1 MLNFVINNTNKKIS
15 TLVSKKAFE
24 DIINSL
30 PKVIDGIKINSSKN
44 FVLIN
49 PKNSKIIL
57 NIDIKISK
65 TEKIS
70 EKIRKIKNKLEE
82 HCLYLIGSR
91 PQNIIINYLG
101 SY

>member
-30 PKVIDGIKINSSKN
+30 PKVIDGKKINSSKN

-82 HCLYLIGSR
+82 HCLYLIDSK